1 MERTN
6 VACIA
11 QKGTTQQPTAAIDDI
26 RIGERH
32 RKDLGDVE
40 GLAAEMAELGL
51 LQPIVVK
58 PDGTLIAGERRMRAA
73 KMLGWTHIPVN
84 VVDLDDV
91 VRGEFAENTCRK
103 DFTPS
108 ELVAI
113 GQEVERIE
121 RERAKARKAHD
132 GRPGKLPE
140 RQRGDAREKIAAR
153 LGISGRTYEKARA
166 VVDAADAEPERF
178 GKLLADMDRTGR
190 VNAPFKRLKVIQQAE
205 RIRAEPP
212 PLPGNG
218 PYRCAAA
225 DIPWAYEPDG
235 DANRAAHR
243 GAWPYPTLTIE
254 QACALAVGSIMHADS
269 IVWLWVTNFI
279 LSRGLH
285 LPVLRAWGFE
295 PKTIVTWEKDSAGTG
310 IWLIGQTE
318 HVVMAA
324 RGNPVVTLTKQT
336 TRLRGAVR
344 EHSRKPV
351 EFYDLVESLCP
362 APRYCDLFSRY
373 QHNDCW
379 DCHGDEAPLLEKR
392 YDAADDFAKSLDVA
406 YETVRAR
413 VAAGGPGWPCDSA
426 PADDLSIPDFLRRR
440 AP

>member
-1 MERTN
+1 MKLDREILRKLPLALRIEIEEN
-6 VACIA
+6 ARR
-11 QKGTTQQPTAAIDDI
+11 KPLTQSELAREHRRILEELRKYAAP
-26 RIGERH
+26 GERNDL
-32 RKDLGDVE
+32 KDGTSEKAFSQVANGEKRATAIVGRLFNESHKQVE
-40 GLAAEMAELGL
+40 KRLALLEAAE
-51 LQPIVVK
+51 
-58 PDGTLIAGERRMRAA
+58 
-73 KMLGWTHIPVN
+73 
-84 VVDLDDV
+84 
-91 VRGEFAENTCRK
+91 
-103 DFTPS
+103 
-108 ELVAI
+108 
-113 GQEVERIE
+113 
-121 RERAKARKAHD
+121 
-132 GRPGKLPE
+132 
-140 RQRGDAREKIAAR
+140 
-153 LGISGRTYEKARA
+153 
-166 VVDAADAEPERF
+166 AEPERF

-225 DIPWAYEPDG
+225 DIPWAYEPNG

-269 IVWLWVTNFI
+269 IFWLWVTNFI

-318 HVVMAA
+318 HVVMAV

-373 QHNDCW
+373 QHNDRW

-392 YDAADDFAKSLDVA
+392 YDVADDFAKSLDVA
-406 YETVRAR
+406 YDAIRAR
-413 VAAGGPGWPCDSA
+413 VAAGGPSWPSDSA